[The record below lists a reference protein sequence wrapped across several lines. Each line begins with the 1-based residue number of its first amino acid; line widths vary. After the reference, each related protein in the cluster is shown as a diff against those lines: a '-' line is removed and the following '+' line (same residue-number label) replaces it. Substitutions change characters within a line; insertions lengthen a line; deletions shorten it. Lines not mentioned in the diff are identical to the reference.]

1 MSIKIETQQALLYTE
16 SYKLKKEGNLLKA
29 IECYLKLVELNKH
42 NYYALSNLG
51 FCYRELGNFEKAF
64 EFFDKA
70 LEIKPRDVSTL
81 MNKGLCYIELQ
92 NYKKGLSYLNK
103 CTSSCTSNLSALV
116 YFHQANCYN
125 ELNDYFK
132 ALENYDKALNESNSS
147 TQKKLPS
154 DILTQLYLKK
164 AFSEFKLKKYL
175 QSLSTLENVTNTSHR
190 EKNKFKLLHL
200 KGMVLYNLKKYND
213 AVSSFE
219 QCIELKPNDANL
231 YYHKG
236 LSLFFTKKYKEALEC
251 FTKAYGLDNTL
262 QNSLYLLLSVLS
274 LFIILLYT
282 FVCIK

>member
-1 MSIKIETQQALLYTE
+1 M
-16 SYKLKKEGNLLKA
+16 
-29 IECYLKLVELNKH
+29 
-42 NYYALSNLG
+42 
-51 FCYRELGNFEKAF
+51 
-64 EFFDKA
+64 
-70 LEIKPRDVSTL
+70 
-81 MNKGLCYIELQ
+81 
-92 NYKKGLSYLNK
+92 
-103 CTSSCTSNLSALV
+103 
-116 YFHQANCYN
+116 
-125 ELNDYFK
+125 
-132 ALENYDKALNESNSS
+132 
-147 TQKKLPS
+147 
-154 DILTQLYLKK
+154 YLKK

-262 QNSLYLLLSVLS
+262 QNSLYYKGKCNMKLGNNQEAIDIYSKVISGNTYNSDILLSLGNCFFNEKKYKQDIGYYNIYS
-274 LFIILLYT
+274 FWKFILI
-282 FVCIK
+282 